1 MSRVCVAGRWVRSRT
16 RGRSMRSDG
25 RQAGLLTTL
34 CWRVSLVALLALA
47 LPAPVALATGFT
59 FTTTEPFLIND
70 PCPANYGEQL
80 TGTRTEHLEIN
91 VTINGNLFHIHS
103 TQKDQYDLVG
113 MVSGAQYGGG
123 AEFVLD
129 ENVAAGVEDT
139 LIETILI
146 TRQTNLIPNDDWFLH
161 QMFHVTVNANG
172 VPTASVDNFRFECR

>member
-1 MSRVCVAGRWVRSRT
+1 
-16 RGRSMRSDG
+16 
-25 RQAGLLTTL
+25 
-34 CWRVSLVALLALA
+34 LVALLVLA
-47 LPAPVALATGFT
+47 LPAPLALATGFT
-59 FTTTEPFLIND
+59 FTTTEPFPPIND
-70 PCPANYGEQL
+70 PCPANNGELL

-91 VTINGNLFHIHS
+91 VTANGNLFHIHS
-103 TQKDQYDLVG
+103 TQKDQYNLVG

-139 LIETILI
+139 SIQTILI

-161 QMFHVTVNANG
+161 QTFHVTVNANG